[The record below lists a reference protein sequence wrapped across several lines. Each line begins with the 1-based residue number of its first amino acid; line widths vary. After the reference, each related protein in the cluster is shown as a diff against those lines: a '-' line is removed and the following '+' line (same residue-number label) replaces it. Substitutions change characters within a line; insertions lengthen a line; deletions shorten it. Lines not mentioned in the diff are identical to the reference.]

1 MVIKLVDLD
10 TYNKLVTIQKEYP
23 ALTYQNK
30 GYDCLDKSKL
40 SEKEVEVFN
49 EVSDVLKEYI
59 EGFSEF
65 NHFTTSVS
73 GTIKLRFQYN
83 WNHHEPDKLPFIG
96 VGYLEL
102 ETLLKG
108 FNNEN

>member
-1 MVIKLVDLD
+1 MTIKLVNLD

-30 GYDCLDKSKL
+30 GYDYLDKSKL
-40 SEKEVEVFN
+40 SEKEIELFN
-49 EVSDVLKEYI
+49 EVSDILREHI
-59 EGFSEF
+59 EGFSKF
-65 NHFTTSVS
+65 NNFTTTKIGVV
-73 GTIKLRFQYN
+73 KVRFQYD
-83 WNHHEPDKLPFIG
+83 WSAGEPNGLHFTG

-108 FNNEN
+108 FNDED

>member
-1 MVIKLVDLD
+1 MIIKLVDLD

-73 GTIKLRFQYN
+73 GTITLRFQYN

>member
-1 MVIKLVDLD
+1 MTIKLVDLD
-10 TYNKLVTIQKEYP
+10 TYNRLVDIQRESP

-30 GYDCLDKSKL
+30 GYDYLDKSKL
-40 SEKEVEVFN
+40 TERELKLFS
-49 EVSDVLKEYI
+49 EVSDILEEHI
-59 EGFSEF
+59 GGFSEF

-73 GTIKLRFQYN
+73 GTVKLRFQYN
-83 WNHHEPDKLPFIG
+83 WNHPEPDIPSFIG
-96 VGYLEL
+96 VGYLDL